1 MASKLKL
8 KSGDI
13 IVDHQSGDIGI
24 LIYRYALME
33 EEDEEHSM
41 WAWDVYWTGR
51 DVEASHRMQPW
62 TEVGLLN
69 IIENG
74 VFEHYRNI

>member
-1 MASKLKL
+1 
-8 KSGDI
+8 
-13 IVDHQSGDIGI
+13 
-24 LIYRYALME
+24 ME
-33 EEDEEHSM
+33 EDDEEHSM
-41 WAWDVYWTGR
+41 WAWDVYWTGP
-51 DVEASHRMQPW
+51 DVEASHRLQPW